1 MPYVKCISGHTSAR
15 AVQRYLERGGRALAT
30 DFLNI
35 DAPVSGVRDGLED
48 HGRIDWW
55 REMDRTRAAFGND
68 AAWNGHRA
76 RTWKHYILSPNP
88 EDGIELPRLRRL
100 ATAWAK
106 ENFGDYEVAIVYH
119 DDNEGR
125 IPHAHVVVNN
135 TNLAT
140 GRRIQE
146 PDPRAVKRSVQRL
159 ARDMGLS
166 CFEDA
171 PHPAAHGKTR
181 TTRPRRRVHIGRAER
196 EFASKGAYSWVSDI
210 RSRVA
215 IARMVA
221 RSEGEFASVLAAMG
235 VTVSENSANAARRD
249 WVYALADHPTRR
261 VGGERLGLSFC
272 RESLEWRFA
281 AGATGRLADAT
292 ERRFYE
298 VAREALLSTTID
310 VEHFAKMRLLR
321 MCEEHGEDGYAIVSD
336 YLASI
341 SSKQRTRIES
351 ALRARGSNGRAHDEY
366 SGDLIAHYAGGYPVW
381 VFLEVIDF
389 GTFADL
395 WRHCASRWDSSEMR
409 SQHYVLKSVRALR
422 NACAHNSLIVNGFSR
437 HSERTS
443 FNPPRPISASL
454 NERGM
459 KNTKARC
466 SKLANLR
473 VSQIG

>member
-68 AAWNGHRA
+68 AAWNGQRA

-88 EDGIELPRLRRL
+88 TDGIELPRLRRL

-171 PHPAAHGKTR
+171 PHPATHGRTR
-181 TTRPRRRVHIGRAER
+181 TARPRQRVHMGRAER
-196 EFASKGAYSWVSDI
+196 ELASKGAYSWVADI

-221 RSEGEFASVLAAMG
+221 RSEDEFESVLSAMG
-235 VTVSENSANAARRD
+235 VTVSENSAKAARRD
-249 WVYALADHPTRR
+249 WVYALAEFSTRR
-261 VGGERLGLSFC
+261 VGGERLGLSFG
-272 RESLEWRFA
+272 RESLGRRFA
-281 AGATGRLADAT
+281 AGAAGRLADAS
-292 ERRFYE
+292 ERRLYE
-298 VAREALLSTTID
+298 VAREACDLGDVKELRHLADAVSVCEAMGARSVDDLSRAMAHLPEGVDAAKAAEAMAYVSEKELLPRHSARRVQRREGAPSKPWEKDQPAWMRGRDGD
-310 VEHFAKMRLLR
+310 VQRQEPQAPR
-321 MCEEHGEDGYAIVSD
+321 
-336 YLASI
+336 
-341 SSKQRTRIES
+341 KQRDDRDG
-351 ALRARGSNGRAHDEY
+351 RGGDAR
-366 SGDLIAHYAGGYPVW
+366 
-381 VFLEVIDF
+381 
-389 GTFADL
+389 
-395 WRHCASRWDSSEMR
+395 
-409 SQHYVLKSVRALR
+409 
-422 NACAHNSLIVNGFSR
+422 
-437 HSERTS
+437 
-443 FNPPRPISASL
+443 
-454 NERGM
+454 
-459 KNTKARC
+459 
-466 SKLANLR
+466 
-473 VSQIG
+473 

>member
-1 MPYVKCISGHTSAR
+1 M
-15 AVQRYLERGGRALAT
+15 
-30 DFLNI
+30 
-35 DAPVSGVRDGLED
+35 RDGLED
-48 HGRIDWW
+48 HGRVDWW
-55 REMDRTRAAFGND
+55 REMDHTRATFGND

-76 RTWKHYILSPNP
+76 RTWKHYILSPNL

-100 ATAWAK
+100 
-106 ENFGDYEVAIVYH
+106 
-119 DDNEGR
+119 
-125 IPHAHVVVNN
+125 
-135 TNLAT
+135 
-140 GRRIQE
+140 
-146 PDPRAVKRSVQRL
+146 
-159 ARDMGLS
+159 
-166 CFEDA
+166 
-171 PHPAAHGKTR
+171 
-181 TTRPRRRVHIGRAER
+181 
-196 EFASKGAYSWVSDI
+196 
-210 RSRVA
+210 
-215 IARMVA
+215 
-221 RSEGEFASVLAAMG
+221 
-235 VTVSENSANAARRD
+235 
-249 WVYALADHPTRR
+249 
-261 VGGERLGLSFC
+261 
-272 RESLEWRFA
+272 
-281 AGATGRLADAT
+281 AT

-298 VAREALLSTTID
+298 VAREALLSATID

-321 MCEEHGEDGYAIVSD
+321 MCEEHGEDGYAIASD

-351 ALRARGSNGRAHDEY
+351 ALRARGGNGRAHDEY

-443 FNPPRPISASL
+443 FNPPRLISASL

-459 KNTKARC
+459 KNTKAKR

>member
-15 AVQRYLERGGRALAT
+15 AVLRYLERGGRALAT

-119 DDNEGR
+119 DDNDGR

-140 GRRIQE
+140 GRRIQK

-171 PHPAAHGKTR
+171 PHPAAHWRVR
-181 TTRPRRRVHIGRAER
+181 TARPRQRVHIGRAER
-196 EFASKGAYSWVSDI
+196 ELASKGAYSRVSDI

-221 RSEGEFASVLAAMG
+221 RSVGEFASVLDAMG
-235 VTVSENSANAARRD
+235 VTVSENSAKAARRD

-261 VGGERLGLSFC
+261 VGGERLGLSFS
-272 RESLEWRFA
+272 RESLERRFA
-281 AGATGRLADAT
+281 VGAAGRLADAA
-292 ERRFYE
+292 ERRLYE
-298 VAREALLSTTID
+298 AAQEACDLGD
-310 VEHFAKMRLLR
+310 VEELRRLADAVSVYEAVGARSMDDLAHAMDRLPEGLDAARAAEAVAYVSEKGLLPRHGARRVQRREGAPSKPWEKDQPAWMRSR
-321 MCEEHGEDGYAIVSD
+321 DGDMRRQESQAPR
-336 YLASI
+336 
-341 SSKQRTRIES
+341 KQRDDRD
-351 ALRARGSNGRAHDEY
+351 RKGGDAR
-366 SGDLIAHYAGGYPVW
+366 
-381 VFLEVIDF
+381 
-389 GTFADL
+389 
-395 WRHCASRWDSSEMR
+395 
-409 SQHYVLKSVRALR
+409 
-422 NACAHNSLIVNGFSR
+422 
-437 HSERTS
+437 
-443 FNPPRPISASL
+443 
-454 NERGM
+454 
-459 KNTKARC
+459 
-466 SKLANLR
+466 
-473 VSQIG
+473 